1 VFENALNAVS
11 RRAIKCKQEG
21 GNAGVKEGSVRRGHD
36 IAKPKRKINKR
47 KRTKGAQ
54 QSKAL
59 SKAPKKRRKRKEN
72 GQKITGN
79 VSNAYCFKMK
89 RNWRGL

>member
-1 VFENALNAVS
+1 MQT
-11 RRAIKCKQEG
+11 R
-21 GNAGVKEGSVRRGHD
+21 NAGVKEGSVRRGHD
-36 IAKPKRKINKR
+36 IAKPKRKINER

-54 QSKAL
+54 Q

-72 GQKITGN
+72 GPKITGN
-79 VSNAYCFKMK
+79 VSNAYCLKMK